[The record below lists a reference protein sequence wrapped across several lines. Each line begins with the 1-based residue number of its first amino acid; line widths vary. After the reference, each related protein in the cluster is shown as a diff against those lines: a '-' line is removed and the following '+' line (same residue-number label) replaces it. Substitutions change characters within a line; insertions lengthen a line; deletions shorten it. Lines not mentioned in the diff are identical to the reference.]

1 MNYSTRN
8 INKIVKFIIIHYTG
22 MRSFKLAFRRLIS
35 LNSEVSC
42 HYLIS
47 RNGKIYNIL
56 NPELKAW
63 HAGHSEWKTYKNL
76 NDYSIGIEL
85 ENMGHEFGY
94 TEFTKLQYN
103 SLKKLLNS
111 LCFQFHI
118 KPINILGHS
127 DISPNRKKDPGELF
141 NWDSINLNKHIKNK
155 NTPLSM
161 SIKSMLKKYGF
172 SINYIDKFRSY
183 CILAVKRKLGYR
195 VINNS
200 IDLNFINDFK
210 DLIK

>member
-22 MRSFKLAFRRLIS
+22 MKSFKLAFNRLNG

-47 RNGKIYNIL
+47 RSGKIYNIL
-56 NPELKAW
+56 NPEIKAW
-63 HAGHSEWKTYKNL
+63 HAGYSEWKTYKNL

-85 ENMGHEFGY
+85 ENKGHEFGY
-94 TEFTKLQYN
+94 TQFTKLQYN
-103 SLKKLLNS
+103 SLNILLNS
-111 LCFQFHI
+111 LSFRFNI
-118 KPINILGHS
+118 KPIDILGHS

-141 NWDSINLNKHIKNK
+141 NWNLINQKKYAKN
-155 NTPLSM
+155 NNFPI
-161 SIKSMLKKYGF
+161 SIKVMLKKYGF
-172 SINYIDKFRSY
+172 SSNYIEKYRSH

-195 VINNS
+195 VINDS
-200 IDLNFINDFK
+200 INQIFINDFK

>member
-22 MRSFKLAFRRLIS
+22 MKSFKLAFNRLNG

-47 RNGKIYNIL
+47 RSGKIYNIL
-56 NPELKAW
+56 NPEIKAW
-63 HAGHSEWKTYKNL
+63 HAGYSEWKTYKNL

-85 ENMGHEFGY
+85 ENKGHEFGY

-103 SLKKLLNS
+103 SLNKLLNS
-111 LCFQFHI
+111 LCFRFNI
-118 KPINILGHS
+118 KPIDILGHS

-141 NWDSINLNKHIKNK
+141 KWNLINLIKYSKNK
-155 NTPLSM
+155 NLPI
-161 SIKSMLKKYGF
+161 SINVMLKKYGF
-172 SINYIDKFRSY
+172 SSNYIEKFRSQ

-195 VINNS
+195 TINDS
-200 IDLNFINDFK
+200 INQNFINDFK
-210 DLIK
+210 DIIN

>member
-22 MRSFKLAFRRLIS
+22 MKSFKSSFCRLSS
-35 LNSEVSC
+35 LNSDVSC

-47 RNGKIYNIL
+47 RCGKIYNIL
-56 NPELKAW
+56 NPEIRAW
-63 HAGHSEWKTYKNL
+63 HAGYSEWKTYKNL

-85 ENMGHEFGY
+85 ENKGHEFGY

-103 SLKKLLNS
+103 SLNKLLNS
-111 LCFQFHI
+111 LCFRFNI
-118 KPINILGHS
+118 KPIDILGHS

-141 NWDSINLNKHIKNK
+141 KWNLINLNKYSKN
-155 NTPLSM
+155 NNLPLS
-161 SIKSMLKKYGF
+161 INVMLKKYGF
-172 SINYIDKFRSY
+172 SSNYIEKFRSQ

-195 VINNS
+195 TINDS
-200 IDLNFINDFK
+200 INQNFINDFK
-210 DLIK
+210 DIIN